1 MAKKLI
7 AVIGLGQFGRAIV
20 EEFVENG
27 MDVLAIDND
36 ETSVK
41 KVATFLPT
49 VFVADSTNEKALIE
63 LGIKDVDIAIVAF
76 GSNLEASVLTTVIL
90 KELGIPR
97 IIVRVDDD
105 YYINIMKKLG
115 ATEIIT
121 PQRAAG
127 IGLAN
132 RLGNDDYRDY
142 YELDKKYSVVSI
154 EVNEDHEPETISIL
168 NPKAKFGLNLV
179 LINRN
184 GKSFIPGGSDMIL
197 PKDWLFVVGSA
208 KAIRDFSIYV
218 NNDRARKKR
227 K

>member
-36 ETSVK
+36 EASVK

-90 KELGIPR
+90 RELGIPR

-208 KAIRDFSIYV
+208 KSIRDFSIYV

>member
-27 MDVLAIDND
+27 MDVLAIDSN
-36 ETSVK
+36 EESVK
-41 KVATFLPT
+41 MVSKFLPT

-63 LGIKDVDIAIVAF
+63 LGVKDVDIAIVAF

-90 KELGIPR
+90 KELGVPR
-97 IIVRVDDD
+97 IIVRVDND

-142 YELDKKYSVVSI
+142 YELDKKFSVVSI
-154 EVNEDHEPETISIL
+154 EVNEDHEPETISVL
-168 NPKAKFGLNLV
+168 NPKSKFGLNLV

-184 GKSFIPGGSDMIL
+184 GKSFIPGGSDTIL
-197 PKDWLFVVGSA
+197 PKDWLFVVGSG
-208 KAIRDFSIYV
+208 KSIRDFSTYV
-218 NNDRARKKR
+218 NGDKTRKKR

>member
-36 ETSVK
+36 EASVK

-154 EVNEDHEPETISIL
+154 EVNKDHEPETISIL

>member
-36 ETSVK
+36 EASVK